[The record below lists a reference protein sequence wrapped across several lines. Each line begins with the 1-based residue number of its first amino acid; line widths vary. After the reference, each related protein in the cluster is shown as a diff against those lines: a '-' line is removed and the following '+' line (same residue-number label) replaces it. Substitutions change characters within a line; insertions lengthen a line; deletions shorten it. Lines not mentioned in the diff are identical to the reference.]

1 MICNLRI
8 LVIIVNLI
16 SLDSYLYD
24 YLRKGKRIRSKPPWI
39 QKYQDSKFIVNNTS
53 HRNESIWK
61 TYNSI

>member
-16 SLDSYLYD
+16 GLDSYLYD
-24 YLRKGKRIRSKPPWI
+24 YLRKGKRIRSRPPWI
-39 QKYQDSKFIVNNTS
+39 KKYQDSKFIVQNTS
-53 HRNESIWK
+53 YRNESIWK